1 MQTITLQLN
10 PSEAR
15 VIASLAEKSLTTP
28 QYYPMTVNAILLA
41 ANQKNSRSPVMKL
54 NEGDVGGALNRLQ
67 EQQLCTRDD
76 TLGRV
81 PKWRHQFQHQL
92 LLQPPP
98 FAVLVTLLLR
108 GPQTVAELRANAA
121 GLGGPADAAG
131 VEAVLKDLADRA
143 VPLVVL
149 LPRAPGQKEARYAHT
164 LCGPPAPFVAIASES
179 PPGSEPPQE
188 SSALAALEEKILA
201 LDARVA
207 ALEQRAG

>member
-1 MQTITLQLN
+1 MQTITLQLT
-10 PSEAR
+10 PIEAR

-41 ANQKNSRSPVMKL
+41 ANQKNSRHPVMKL
-54 NEGDVGGALNRLQ
+54 NEGDVGSALNRMEQ
-67 EQQLCTRDD
+67 EKLCTRDD

-92 LLQPPP
+92 LLQRPP

-121 GLGGPADAAG
+121 GLGGPGDAAG

-143 VPLVVL
+143 APLVVL
-149 LPRAPGQKEARYAHT
+149 LLRASGQKEARYAHT